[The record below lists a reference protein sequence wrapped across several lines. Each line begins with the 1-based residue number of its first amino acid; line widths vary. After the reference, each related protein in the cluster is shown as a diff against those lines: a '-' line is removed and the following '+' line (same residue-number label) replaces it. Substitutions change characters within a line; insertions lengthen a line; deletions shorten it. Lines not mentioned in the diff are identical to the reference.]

1 MTACRATLTWKTPTL
16 SRVHV
21 VLVTPRNPLNI
32 GAVARAVSNFGFDS
46 LRLVDP
52 YRVAMDEARSAPGAG
67 AILATAR
74 EFPTVREAVADCEL
88 VLGTAS
94 MDLRES
100 RLPLD
105 RLEDAAPLVRGTPG
119 NVALLF
125 GSEKY
130 GLSNDDISFCHR
142 LVRIPTRPEHGSMNL
157 GQAVAV
163 CLYELI
169 REAGTYPPAIRRQA
183 PSEQLDRLAD
193 GLHAVLTQA
202 EYAQMPTTLHKI
214 RRLLRR
220 LHLSPKDAQAVQGMV
235 RQVLWKFGTRP

>member
-1 MTACRATLTWKTPTL
+1 MDYRAIPIWKTLTL
-16 SRVHV
+16 SKVHV

-67 AILATAR
+67 PILESAR
-74 EFPTVREAVADCEL
+74 EFPTVREAIADCSL
-88 VLGTAS
+88 VMGTAS

-105 RLEDAAPLVRGTPG
+105 RLEDASPVLRGTPG

-169 REAGTYPPAIRRQA
+169 REAGTYPAAIRRQA
-183 PSEQLDRLAD
+183 PAQQLDRLAD
-193 GLHAVLTQA
+193 GLHQVLTVA
-202 EYAQMPTTLHKI
+202 EYAQMPTTLHKV

-235 RQVLWKFGTRP
+235 RQVLWKLGSKLS

>member
-1 MTACRATLTWKTPTL
+1 M
-16 SRVHV
+16 
-21 VLVTPRNPLNI
+21 VTPRNPLNI

-67 AILATAR
+67 AILASAT
-74 EFPTVREAVADCEL
+74 EFATVSEAVADCSL
-88 VLGTAS
+88 VVGTAS
-94 MDLRES
+94 MELRES

-105 RLEDAAPLVRGTPG
+105 RLEDGVQFVRGTPG

-130 GLSNDDISFCHR
+130 GLSNDDLSFCHR
-142 LVRIPTRPEHGSMNL
+142 LIRIPTRPEHGSMNL

-169 REAGTYPPAIRRQA
+169 REPGTYPPGIRRPA
-183 PSEQLDRLAD
+183 PSAQLDHLAA
-193 GLHAVLTQA
+193 GLHRVLTEA
-202 EYAQMPTTLHKI
+202 GYAQTLTTLHKI

-220 LHLSPKDAQAVQGMV
+220 LHLSPKDAKAVEGMV
-235 RQVLWKFGTRP
+235 RQVLWKLGSKLS

>member
-1 MTACRATLTWKTPTL
+1 M
-16 SRVHV
+16 
-21 VLVTPRNPLNI
+21 TPRNPLNI
-32 GAVARAVSNFGFDS
+32 GAVARAISNFGFDS
-46 LRLVDP
+46 MRLVDP

-67 AILATAR
+67 AILAAAR
-74 EFPTVREAVADCEL
+74 EFSAVSEAVADCEL
-88 VLGTAS
+88 VIGTAS
-94 MDLRES
+94 MELRES

-105 RLEDAAPLVRGTPG
+105 RLEDGAPLIRSTPG

-130 GLSNDDISFCHR
+130 GLSNDDLSFCHR

-169 REAGTYPPAIRRQA
+169 REAGTYPATVRRQA

-193 GLHAVLTQA
+193 GLYQVLTVA
-202 EYAQMPTTLHKI
+202 EYPQMPTTLHKI

-220 LHLSPKDAQAVQGMV
+220 LQLSPKDAKAVQGMV
-235 RQVLWKFGTRP
+235 RQVLWKLGSKLS

>member
-1 MTACRATLTWKTPTL
+1 M
-16 SRVHV
+16 
-21 VLVTPRNPLNI
+21 TPRNPLNI

-67 AILATAR
+67 AILAAAR
-74 EFPTVREAVADCEL
+74 EFATVAEAVADCGL
-88 VLGTAS
+88 VVGTAS

-100 RLPLD
+100 RMPLD
-105 RLEDAAPLVRGTPG
+105 RLEDAAPFIRGTPG
-119 NVALLF
+119 DVALLF

-169 REAGTYPPAIRRQA
+169 REPGTYPPAIRRQA
-183 PSEQLDRLAD
+183 PAEQLDRLAD

-220 LHLSPKDAQAVQGMV
+220 LQMSPKDAQAVQGMV
-235 RQVLWKFGTRP
+235 RQVLWKLGSKLS

>member
-1 MTACRATLTWKTPTL
+1 M
-16 SRVHV
+16 
-21 VLVTPRNPLNI
+21 VTPRNPLNI

-67 AILATAR
+67 VILASAT
-74 EFPTVREAVADCEL
+74 EFAMVGDAVADCSL
-88 VLGTAS
+88 VVGTAS
-94 MDLRES
+94 MELRES

-105 RLEDAAPLVRGTPG
+105 RLEDGAGFIRGTPG

-130 GLSNDDISFCHR
+130 GLSNDDMSFCHR
-142 LVRIPTRPEHGSMNL
+142 LIRIPTRPEHGSMNL

-169 REAGTYPPAIRRQA
+169 REPGTYPPGIPRQA
-183 PSEQLDRLAD
+183 PSAQLDHLAA
-193 GLHAVLTQA
+193 GLHRVLTEA
-202 EYAQMPTTLHKI
+202 GYAQTPTTLHKV

-220 LHLSPKDAQAVQGMV
+220 LHLAPKDAKAVEGMV
-235 RQVLWKFGTRP
+235 RQVLWKLGSKLS

>member
-1 MTACRATLTWKTPTL
+1 MGCRVTLTWKTPTS

-32 GAVARAVSNFGFDS
+32 GAVARAISNFGFES

-67 AILATAR
+67 AVLAAAQ
-74 EFPTVREAVADCEL
+74 EFATVSEAVADCEL
-88 VLGTAS
+88 VVGTAS
-94 MDLRES
+94 MELRES

-105 RLEDAAPLVRGTPG
+105 RLEDGAPLVRSEPG
-119 NVALLF
+119 HVALLF

-130 GLSNDDISFCHR
+130 GLSNDDMSFCHR

-169 REAGTYPPAIRRQA
+169 RESGTYPAAIRRQA

-193 GLHAVLTQA
+193 GLHQTLTAA
-202 EYAQMPTTLHKI
+202 EYPQVPTTLHKI

-220 LHLSPKDAQAVQGMV
+220 LQLSPTDAKVVQGMV
-235 RQVLWKFGTRP
+235 RQVLWKLGSKLS

>member
-1 MTACRATLTWKTPTL
+1 MACKATPTWKTLTL
-16 SRVHV
+16 SKVHV

-32 GAVARAVSNFGFDS
+32 GAVARAISNFGFES

-67 AILATAR
+67 AILVSAR
-74 EFPTVREAVADCEL
+74 EYATVREAIADCEL
-88 VLGTAS
+88 AVGTAS

-130 GLSNDDISFCHR
+130 GLSNDDLSFCHR

-169 REAGTYPPAIRRQA
+169 REPGTYPPAVRRQA
-183 PSEQLDRLAD
+183 PSGQLDRLAD
-193 GLHAVLTQA
+193 GLQQVLTQV
-202 EYAQMPTTLHKI
+202 EYAQVPTTLHKL
-214 RRLLRR
+214 RRQLRR
-220 LHLSPKDAQAVQGMV
+220 LHLSPKDAQAVQGML
-235 RQVLWKFGTRP
+235 RQILWKLGSKLS